1 MSKEGTVA
9 AQIAQLSKEL
19 EKHNHQYYILNSPS
33 ISDYEFD
40 QLMKELED
48 LEAKHPDLALPY
60 SPTKRV
66 GGDLTKSFNTVN
78 HDYPMLSL
86 SNSYSKE
93 EIVEFIE
100 RIQKQTEGSVTFV
113 CELKY
118 DGVAIGIK
126 YRDGVFHQ
134 AVTRGDGQKGDDVSA
149 NVKTI
154 RTVPMSLQGY
164 NYPSEFEI
172 RGEIILP
179 KSKFES
185 LNRAMKE
192 AGESTYANPRNTASG
207 TIKLQDSSIVAQRGL
222 MCYLYG
228 IYSPSIVANGHFE
241 SVKNAGKWGFNTP
254 RSEDKMIAQCGTI
267 DEIMEFI
274 HYWDVHRHE
283 LDFEID
289 GIVIKVDD
297 YELQDE
303 LGYTAKSPRWA
314 IAYKFK
320 AEQAVTELEEITF
333 QVGRTGA
340 ITPVANLTPV
350 QLAGTTV
357 KRASLHNADIIE
369 KLDVRIGDWVF
380 VEKGGEII
388 PKIVGVDEG
397 QRNPVS
403 LPFQYIK
410 HCPECSTELVRRE
423 GEAQHFCPN
432 TTGCRPQIIGRIQHF
447 ISRRAMDIA
456 GLGEETIVQLYDHK
470 LIHSIPDLYQLK
482 EVDLTNLERFG
493 EKSISNLLTGISDS
507 RDQPFEKVLF
517 GLGIRHVGETVAKK
531 LVKHFKTIDNLTN
544 ASLEELIEAP
554 EIGNVIAESIQEYFQ
569 DKAYQ
574 EELNR
579 LQEAGL
585 QFEMVES
592 EEAQSVS
599 TTLEGKVLVVS
610 GVFER
615 VGRDELKALIEQH
628 GGKNGSSI
636 SGKTDYLVA
645 GDKMGPSKLAKAE
658 KLGVEIIDES
668 TFFEMISS

>member
-1 MSKEGTVA
+1 MSKGTVA

-19 EKHNHQYYILNSPS
+19 ENHNHQYYILNSPS
-33 ISDYEFD
+33 ITDYEFD
-40 QLMKELED
+40 KLMKKLED

-100 RIQKQTEGSVTFV
+100 RIQKQTEGPVVFA

-154 RTVPMSLQGY
+154 RTVPMSLQGKD
-164 NYPSEFEI
+164 YPSEFEI

-185 LNRAMKE
+185 LNKAMKE
-192 AGESTYANPRNTASG
+192 AGEATYANPRNTASG
-207 TIKLQDSSIVAQRGL
+207 TIKLQDSAIVAQRGL

-228 IYSPSIVANGHFE
+228 IYSPSTAANGHFE
-241 SVKNAGKWGFNTP
+241 SVKDAGKWGFNTP
-254 RSEDKMIAQCGTI
+254 RSADKMIAQCGTI

-274 HYWDVHRHE
+274 HHWDIHRHE

-303 LGYTAKSPRWA
+303 LGFTAKSPRWA

-350 QLAGTTV
+350 QLAGTSV

-403 LPFQYIK
+403 LPFQYIT

-432 TTGCRPQIIGRIQHF
+432 TTGCRPQIIGRIQHY

-456 GLGEETIVQLYDHK
+456 GLGEETIVQLYDK
-470 LIHSIPDLYQLK
+470 GLIHSIPDLYQLK
-482 EVDLTNLERFG
+482 ADDLTNLERFG
-493 EKSISNLLTGISDS
+493 EKSIANLLTGIANSKN
-507 RDQPFEKVLF
+507 QPFEKVLF
-517 GLGIRHVGETVAKK
+517 GLGIRHIGETVAKN
-531 LVKHFKTIDNLTN
+531 LVKHFKTIENLRN

-554 EIGNVIAESIQEYFQ
+554 EIGKVIAESILEYFQ
-569 DKAYQ
+569 DEGYQ

-579 LQEAGL
+579 LREAGL
-585 QFEMVES
+585 QFDIDES
-592 EEAQSVS
+592 EEQQPVS
-599 TTLEGKVLVVS
+599 NTLEG
-610 GVFER
+610 
-615 VGRDELKALIEQH
+615 
-628 GGKNGSSI
+628 
-636 SGKTDYLVA
+636 
-645 GDKMGPSKLAKAE
+645 
-658 KLGVEIIDES
+658 
-668 TFFEMISS
+668 